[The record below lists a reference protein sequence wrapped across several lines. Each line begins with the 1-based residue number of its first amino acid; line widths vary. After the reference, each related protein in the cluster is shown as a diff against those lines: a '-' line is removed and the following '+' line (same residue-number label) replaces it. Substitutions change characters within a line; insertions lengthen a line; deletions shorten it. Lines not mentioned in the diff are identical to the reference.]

1 MIKEGKNLIFYI
13 IPMNLENF
21 LATLMRYQLA

>member
-1 MIKEGKNLIFYI
+1 MMIEEGKNFYI
-13 IPMNLENF
+13 IPMNLKNF

>member
-13 IPMNLENF
+13 IPTNLENI
-21 LATLMRYQLA
+21 LTTLMRYQLA

>member
-13 IPMNLENF
+13 IAMNLENF